1 MVFLMSNQLIA
12 SRVAVSS
19 FHRKVKRK
27 AVLISDAARKIFIS
41 GSSGSGKTLLM
52 ARQIAWQDFIHGIPV
67 VLMDPHGPMIDNF
80 LDKFIRQPVAFQK
93 KNGYRIRY
101 VDMSGRWGYVTPIP
115 LYYRMGNESLA
126 EIAGRPLEVFL
137 KLDPN
142 LQSASIQGWNALKTT
157 GTFFGMLAT
166 ALNLQ
171 VTEAAS
177 MLGNPS
183 AWNGRIREALAINNE
198 LEPAVMFLKE
208 LAEAKPRERRNQT
221 ASFFTKIEQFTLDP
235 YMRAQ
240 WAASEPAID
249 WVQVEEQGLAVLLDF
264 RYVQQTEQRMFSMMF
279 ALNFLLDYIKQRGAG
294 RHQPISLFID
304 ELTALFPVIGKAA
317 EQLALDID
325 GLINQYCRNY
335 ALWLC
340 VSTQELYQFGERL
353 AKTLLSMPTQ
363 IHGVTSDPG
372 AAEILAQ
379 RFFRFDPYWV
389 KKYERVWM
397 SDDFG
402 PFVVDHT
409 SDEFSTDEQIKIHAQ
424 KFLNLRPF
432 QFLVCLPNQEGS
444 LIGPLRKMSIS
455 KLDPGL
461 FPNAELVAYA
471 RDMLMQR
478 DGQPI
483 DNVLSEI
490 QARTESAKGLTHM
503 STLGL
508 EADLKEQDEIPFYG
522 E

>member
-1 MVFLMSNQLIA
+1 MSNQIIS
-12 SRVAVSS
+12 SRVANSS
-19 FHRKVKRK
+19 LFRKVKRK
-27 AVLISDAARKIFIS
+27 AVLIFDAARKIFIS

-52 ARQIAWQDFIHGIPV
+52 SRQIAWQDFVHGVPTV
-67 VLMDPHGPMIDNF
+67 MLDPHGPMIDNF
-80 LDKFIRQPVAFQK
+80 LDKFLRQPVAWQK
-93 KNGYRIRY
+93 ENNHRLRY
-101 VDMSGRWGYVTPIP
+101 VDMSGKLGHITPIP
-115 LYYRMGNESLA
+115 LYYRVGQESLA
-126 EIAGRPLEVFL
+126 EIAGRPLEGFL

-157 GTFFGMLAT
+157 GTFFGMLAS

-183 AWNGRIREALAINNE
+183 IWYGRIREALAANNE
-198 LEPAVMFLKE
+198 LEPAFMFLQE
-208 LAEAKPRERRNQT
+208 LAEAKPYERRNQT

-240 WAASEPAID
+240 WAASEPGINWAE
-249 WVQVEEQGLAVLLDF
+249 VEEQGLAVLFDF
-264 RYVQQTEQRMFSMMF
+264 RYVLQTEKRMFSMMF
-279 ALNFLLDYIKQRGAG
+279 ALNFLLEYIKQRGAG

-304 ELTALFPVIGKAA
+304 ELTALFPVVGKAA

-325 GLINQYCRNY
+325 ALINQYCRNY

-353 AKTLLSMPTQ
+353 AKTLLSMPAQ
-363 IHGVTSDPG
+363 IHGVTSDPS

-379 RFFRFDPYWV
+379 RFFRYDPYWV

-397 SDDFG
+397 SDDIG

-409 SDEFSTDEQIKIHAQ
+409 SNEFTTEEQIKIHAK
-424 KFLNLRPF
+424 KFLDLQPF

-444 LIGPLRKMSIS
+444 LIGPLRKMSIAN
-455 KLDPGL
+455 LDPGL
-461 FPNAELVAYA
+461 FPDAELVDYS
-471 RDMLMQR
+471 RNFLMRR
-478 DGQPI
+478 DGQPLEI
-483 DNVLSEI
+483 VLSEI
-490 QARTESAKGLTHM
+490 QARNESAKGLTRM
-503 STLGL
+503 STLEL